1 MLNNTYRRTSD
12 FYCIRIH
19 SILFHKFFSALE
31 YCLDV
36 EKLNLSTIRTV
47 RVLRPLRAINRI
59 PSEYENIENFTD
71 KWNNIEDGF
80 KAYCGLMRARNK
92 NCTAVRYRFF

>member
-1 MLNNTYRRTSD
+1 M
-12 FYCIRIH
+12 
-19 SILFHKFFSALE
+19 
-31 YCLDV
+31 
-36 EKLNLSTIRTV
+36 
-47 RVLRPLRAINRI
+47 LRPLRAINRI

-71 KWNNIEDGF
+71 KWHNIEDESGF

>member
-1 MLNNTYRRTSD
+1 M
-12 FYCIRIH
+12 
-19 SILFHKFFSALE
+19 
-31 YCLDV
+31 
-36 EKLNLSTIRTV
+36 
-47 RVLRPLRAINRI
+47 LRPLRAINRI